1 MLNSP
6 KLNWFNSSQANM
18 LSEFFLQFESWYFG
32 IWWGKTPLSS
42 FTCRKKLKTNIKYQ
56 VSTLLLSVRRSY
68 ACGKMLL
75 EIYERLL
82 SELNWRWLGNG
93 WNWMGMEKCTSSLA
107 TDFSGRPCARLVSIW
122 SDHLA
127 FLHHLACNR
136 LAYELACWWHPRPD
150 ISFRPNANA
159 VPIWVMS
166 AEVTGKVRGFSALRT
181 RKAPRYVF
189 IVTK

>member
-1 MLNSP
+1 LTQFITSKHALRN
-6 KLNWFNSSQANM
+6 
-18 LSEFFLQFESWYFG
+18 FLQLESWYFG

-127 FLHHLACNR
+127 FLHHLPCNR
-136 LAYELACWWHPRPD
+136 LAYELVAGGIHDLTFPSVPMQMQCQFGSCQLRWLARWED
-150 ISFRPNANA
+150 FR
-159 VPIWVMS
+159 
-166 AEVTGKVRGFSALRT
+166 L
-181 RKAPRYVF
+181 
-189 IVTK
+189 